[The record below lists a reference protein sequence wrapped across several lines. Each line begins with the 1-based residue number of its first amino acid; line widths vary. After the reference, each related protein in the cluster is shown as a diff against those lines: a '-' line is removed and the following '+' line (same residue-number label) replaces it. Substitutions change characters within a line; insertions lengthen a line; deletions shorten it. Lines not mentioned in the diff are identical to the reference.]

1 MTDLKK
7 KILWQCRRGLWELDQ
22 ILLPFVEN
30 NFENLKKE
38 DQLLFQKLLQYEDIE
53 LFDIFVNK
61 VEPKENKMKDL
72 TLLIVD
78 KHMKNQNGF
87 TPNYLACI
95 DKKSQL
101 LQFTDEFD
109 KIEIPCFFNWDLR
122 NSFSKKSNQYH

>member
-30 NFENLKKE
+30 DFEHLNKE

-61 VEPKENKMKDL
+61 IEPIDNKFKDL
-72 TLLIVD
+72 TVLIID

-87 TPNYLACI
+87 
-95 DKKSQL
+95 
-101 LQFTDEFD
+101 
-109 KIEIPCFFNWDLR
+109 
-122 NSFSKKSNQYH
+122 

>member
-30 NFENLKKE
+30 DFEHLIKE

-61 VEPKENKMKDL
+61 IDPIDDEFRDL
-72 TLLIVD
+72 TVLIID

-87 TPNYLACI
+87 
-95 DKKSQL
+95 
-101 LQFTDEFD
+101 
-109 KIEIPCFFNWDLR
+109 
-122 NSFSKKSNQYH
+122 

>member
-1 MTDLKK
+1 MTNLKK

-30 NFENLKKE
+30 DFEHLNKE

-61 VEPKENKMKDL
+61 IDPIDNEFRDL
-72 TLLIVD
+72 TVLIID

-87 TPNYLACI
+87 
-95 DKKSQL
+95 
-101 LQFTDEFD
+101 
-109 KIEIPCFFNWDLR
+109 
-122 NSFSKKSNQYH
+122 

>member
-1 MTDLKK
+1 LTDLKK

-30 NFENLKKE
+30 DFEHLNKE

-61 VEPKENKMKDL
+61 IDPIDNEFRNL
-72 TLLIVD
+72 TVLIID

-87 TPNYLACI
+87 
-95 DKKSQL
+95 
-101 LQFTDEFD
+101 
-109 KIEIPCFFNWDLR
+109 
-122 NSFSKKSNQYH
+122 

>member
-30 NFENLKKE
+30 DFEHLIEE

-61 VEPKENKMKDL
+61 TKPIDNELRDL
-72 TLLIVD
+72 TVLIID
-78 KHMKNQNGF
+78 KHIKNQNGF
-87 TPNYLACI
+87 
-95 DKKSQL
+95 
-101 LQFTDEFD
+101 
-109 KIEIPCFFNWDLR
+109 
-122 NSFSKKSNQYH
+122 

>member
-30 NFENLKKE
+30 DFEHLIKE

-61 VEPKENKMKDL
+61 IEPIDNEFRDL
-72 TLLIVD
+72 TVLIID

-87 TPNYLACI
+87 
-95 DKKSQL
+95 
-101 LQFTDEFD
+101 
-109 KIEIPCFFNWDLR
+109 
-122 NSFSKKSNQYH
+122 

>member
-1 MTDLKK
+1 MADLKK

-30 NFENLKKE
+30 DFEHLNKE

-61 VEPKENKMKDL
+61 IDPIDNEFRDL
-72 TLLIVD
+72 TVLIID

-87 TPNYLACI
+87 
-95 DKKSQL
+95 
-101 LQFTDEFD
+101 
-109 KIEIPCFFNWDLR
+109 
-122 NSFSKKSNQYH
+122 

>member
-30 NFENLKKE
+30 DFEHLIKE

-61 VEPKENKMKDL
+61 IEPIDNEFTHL
-72 TLLIVD
+72 TVLIID

-87 TPNYLACI
+87 
-95 DKKSQL
+95 
-101 LQFTDEFD
+101 
-109 KIEIPCFFNWDLR
+109 
-122 NSFSKKSNQYH
+122 

>member
-30 NFENLKKE
+30 DFEHLNKE
-38 DQLLFQKLLQYEDIE
+38 DQLLFQKLLQYEDLE

-61 VEPKENKMKDL
+61 IEPIDNEFRDL
-72 TLLIVD
+72 TVLIID

-87 TPNYLACI
+87 
-95 DKKSQL
+95 
-101 LQFTDEFD
+101 
-109 KIEIPCFFNWDLR
+109 
-122 NSFSKKSNQYH
+122 

>member
-1 MTDLKK
+1 M
-7 KILWQCRRGLWELDQ
+7 WELDQ

-30 NFENLKKE
+30 DFENLKKE

-72 TLLIVD
+72 TLLIID

-87 TPNYLACI
+87 
-95 DKKSQL
+95 
-101 LQFTDEFD
+101 
-109 KIEIPCFFNWDLR
+109 
-122 NSFSKKSNQYH
+122 

>member
-30 NFENLKKE
+30 DFEHLIEE

-61 VEPKENKMKDL
+61 IQPIDNEFRDL
-72 TLLIVD
+72 TVLIID

-87 TPNYLACI
+87 
-95 DKKSQL
+95 
-101 LQFTDEFD
+101 
-109 KIEIPCFFNWDLR
+109 
-122 NSFSKKSNQYH
+122 

>member
-30 NFENLKKE
+30 DFEHLNKE

-61 VEPKENKMKDL
+61 IEPIDNEFRDL
-72 TLLIVD
+72 TLLIID

-87 TPNYLACI
+87 
-95 DKKSQL
+95 
-101 LQFTDEFD
+101 
-109 KIEIPCFFNWDLR
+109 
-122 NSFSKKSNQYH
+122 

>member
-1 MTDLKK
+1 MTNLKK

-30 NFENLKKE
+30 DFEHLNKE

-61 VEPKENKMKDL
+61 IEPLDNEFTDL
-72 TLLIVD
+72 TVFIID

-87 TPNYLACI
+87 
-95 DKKSQL
+95 
-101 LQFTDEFD
+101 
-109 KIEIPCFFNWDLR
+109 
-122 NSFSKKSNQYH
+122 